1 MKITAVAK
9 GDCAQN
15 STTIVVT
22 DTTAAC
28 SIEISI
34 TPAKKYRDVILLV
47 PRTKT
52 SYSTPWFMADLGRV
66 AVSAKGRAT
75 VTVPKAKLVS
85 GGLQCVITEGSERIV
100 AQVTNSTDGGR
111 SYSAAARSAPITVTY
126 RQTQPT
132 EACYSQI
139 PSR

>member
-15 STTIVVT
+15 ATTIVVT
-22 DTTAAC
+22 DSTAAC

-34 TPAKKYRDVILLV
+34 TPAKKYRDVMLLV

-52 SYSTPWFMADLGRV
+52 SFTTPWFMADPGRV
-66 AVSAKGRAT
+66 SVSAKGRTT
-75 VTVPKAKLVS
+75 VTVPKAESLS
-85 GGLQCVITEGSERIV
+85 RGLQCVITEGSERVV

-111 SYSAAARSAPITVTY
+111 S
-126 RQTQPT
+126 
-132 EACYSQI
+132 
-139 PSR
+139 